1 MTDDSHG
8 AALDAATSIPPD
20 DEAQAEHMSDR
31 PLAGRT
37 AIITGAA
44 TGIGRA
50 TALDLGRAGAR
61 VVINCKDETQQ
72 VMAKAVA
79 DEIVESGGA
88 AEVVVA
94 DVRSPEAIRHL
105 FSESLRLLGNVDIVV
120 SNAAG
125 DAVIKPIADTTE
137 EDYDRVMALNAKGQ
151 FFVMQEAARCISDNG
166 RIIVLSSSTVLA
178 PYPGSA
184 SYSGAKRAAEIY
196 AQVLAAE
203 LGDRNITVNVV
214 APGPTNTPVM
224 QAQNSDERKAQVI
237 AMTPL
242 GRFGEPED
250 IADVI
255 AFLVADSGRWVTRQ
269 IIQVGGGIA

>member
-1 MTDDSHG
+1 MIDDGGKNTPGTPSPVRSYADPG
-8 AALDAATSIPPD
+8 GPGPADRALWEQRAV
-20 DEAQAEHMSDR
+20 
-31 PLAGRT
+31 
-37 AIITGAA
+37 ITGAA
-44 TGIGRA
+44 TGIGLA
-50 TALDLGRAGAR
+50 TALDLARAGAR
-61 VVINCKDETQQ
+61 IVINCKDEAQRP
-72 VMAKAVA
+72 MAAAAA
-79 DEIVESGGA
+79 DDIA
-88 AEVVVA
+88 ALGSSAHVVVA
-94 DVRSPEAIRHL
+94 DMRSPDAIRYL
-105 FSESLRLLGNVDIVV
+105 FSESRRLMGGIDIVI

-125 DAVIKPIADTTE
+125 DAVIKPIAETTE

-151 FFVMQEAARCISDNG
+151 FFVLQEAARWIADNG

-214 APGPTNTPVM
+214 SPGPTNTPVM
-224 QAQNSDERKAQVI
+224 QAQNSDARKAHVI
-237 AMTPL
+237 ATTPL

-255 AFLVADSGRWVTRQ
+255 GFLVSDAGRWVTRQ

>member
-1 MTDDSHG
+1 MTDDSGG

-37 AIITGAA
+37 AIVTGAA

-224 QAQNSDERKAQVI
+224 QAQNSDERKAQVV

-255 AFLVADSGRWVTRQ
+255 AFLVGDSGRWVTRQ

>member
-1 MTDDSHG
+1 MTDDG
-8 AALDAATSIPPD
+8 DEAAPDAPSSSLSDAAPGGADAAD
-20 DEAQAEHMSDR
+20 DA
-31 PLAGRT
+31 LAGRRVV
-37 AIITGAA
+37 ITGAA

-50 TALDLGRAGAR
+50 TALDLARLGAD
-61 VVINCKDETQQ
+61 VVINCKDEAQRPL
-72 VMAKAVA
+72 AAAVA
-79 DEIVESGGA
+79 GDIA
-88 AEVVVA
+88 ALGRTAHVVA
-94 DVRSPEAIRHL
+94 ADMRDPHAIRHL
-105 FSESLRLLGNVDIVV
+105 FAESLRLLGGIDIVI

-125 DAVIKPIADTTE
+125 DAVIKPIAETSE

-151 FFVMQEAARCISDNG
+151 FFVLQEAARCISDNG

-203 LGDRNITVNVV
+203 LGERNITVNVV
-214 APGPTNTPVM
+214 SPGPTNTPAM
-224 QAQNSDERKAQVI
+224 QAQNSDARKAQVI

-242 GRFGEPED
+242 GRFGEPDD
-250 IADVI
+250 IAGVI
-255 AFLVADSGRWVTRQ
+255 GFLAGDAGRWVTRQ

>member
-1 MTDDSHG
+1 MNDTVSADIAPSG
-8 AALDAATSIPPD
+8 AAGEVSVGD
-20 DEAQAEHMSDR
+20 
-31 PLAGRT
+31 LAGRRVV
-37 AIITGAA
+37 ITGAA

-50 TALDLGRAGAR
+50 TAIDLARAGAQI
-61 VVINCKDETQQ
+61 VVNCKDAAQQ
-72 VMAKAVA
+72 AEALLVAEEIGAAGGVAHAVA
-79 DEIVESGGA
+79 ADMRDPAEI
-88 AEVVVA
+88 
-94 DVRSPEAIRHL
+94 RYL
-105 FSESLRLLGNVDIVV
+105 FAESLRLLGGIDIVI

-125 DAVIKPIADTTE
+125 DAVIKSIQDTTE
-137 EDYDRVMALNAKGQ
+137 DDYDRVMALNAKGQ
-151 FFVMQEAARCISDNG
+151 FFVLQEAARCIADNG
-166 RIIVLSSSTVLA
+166 RIIVLSSSTVLS

-203 LGDRNITVNVV
+203 LGERNITVNVV

-224 QAQNSDERKAQVI
+224 QAQNSDARKAQVI

-255 AFLVADSGRWVTRQ
+255 GFLVGDAGRWVTRQ

>member
-1 MTDDSHG
+1 MTDDGGGTAPDVPSSTSLNADLG
-8 AALDAATSIPPD
+8 DADTTDKVLS
-20 DEAQAEHMSDR
+20 ER
-31 PLAGRT
+31 RVV
-37 AIITGAA
+37 ITGAA
-44 TGIGRA
+44 TGIGLA
-50 TALDLGRAGAR
+50 TALDLAHAGAR
-61 VVINCKDETQQ
+61 IVINCKDESQRA
-72 VMAKAVA
+72 MATA
-79 DEIVESGGA
+79 A
-88 AEVVVA
+88 AEQVTALGSTAHVVVA
-94 DVRSPEAIRHL
+94 DMRYPEAIRHL
-105 FSESLRLLGNVDIVV
+105 FSESLRLLGGIDIVV

-125 DAVIKPIADTTE
+125 DAVIKPIAETTE

-151 FFVMQEAARCISDNG
+151 FFVLQEAARCIADNG

-203 LGDRNITVNVV
+203 VGERNITVNVV
-214 APGPTNTPVM
+214 APGPTNTPAM
-224 QAQNSDERKAQVI
+224 QAQNSDARKAQVI

-242 GRFGEPED
+242 GRFGEPDD

-255 AFLVADSGRWVTRQ
+255 GFLVSDAGRWVTRQ